1 MELSPGVLRS
11 GGAAP
16 LDDRPG
22 CGGPPPSRRV
32 AAIVDFTDSPPVLRC
47 CGDEDRTTQS
57 LRRAALTRAFSATS
71 DVVVD
76 LTALKFADASLML
89 DLAMVARR
97 LRQAGRSIVLRGAQP
112 DIQTLIEL
120 VGLHRLPG
128 VRVEPAAAWSSTGA

>member
-1 MELSPGVLRS
+1 M
-11 GGAAP
+11 
-16 LDDRPG
+16 
-22 CGGPPPSRRV
+22 
-32 AAIVDFTDSPPVLRC
+32 LRC

-57 LRRAALTRAFSATS
+57 LRRTALTRAFSATA

-76 LTALKFADASLML
+76 LTALRFADASLML

-128 VRVEPAAAWSSTGA
+128 VRVEAAVWS